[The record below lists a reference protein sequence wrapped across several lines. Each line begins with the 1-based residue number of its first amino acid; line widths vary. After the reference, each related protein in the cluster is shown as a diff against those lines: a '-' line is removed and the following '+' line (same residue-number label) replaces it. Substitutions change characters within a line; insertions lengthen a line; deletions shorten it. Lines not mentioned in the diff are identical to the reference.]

1 MNVQCARLE
10 NALSNDFKFVYF
22 DAPFK
27 SPAGPGV
34 LPAFRDQGP
43 FRSWFKL
50 LDGGFASGKM
60 AEDGSGFDQA
70 GNAFVLLRSRA
81 FVIYIDA
88 IMLGGLERVKELMAA
103 HAPLS
108 EWVGAMGFSQGTRV
122 VGGLLLEQQRALAS
136 GAVPQLQLSFGVL
149 CMGGSAPMKPTV
161 APTRSATEVTRL
173 MGLSL
178 VTAGDTKNTQN
189 LADEDALERI
199 SIPTLHLHGLKDP
212 FLDMSR
218 RQLETFYDSS
228 KTTLYE
234 IDYHHA
240 MPWEQSE
247 IDQLAELM
255 RQIYK
260 DTRRGTQATKLS
272 EKHGELWH

>member
-1 MNVQCARLE
+1 MPPLIALFHGGGSSAYIMNVQCARLE
-10 NALSNDFKFVYF
+10 NALSKDFKFVYF

-43 FRSWFKL
+43 FRSWFKF
-50 LDGGFASGKM
+50 LDGGFEGGIKDKM
-60 AEDGSGFDQA
+60 AEDGS
-70 GNAFVLLRSRA
+70 
-81 FVIYIDA
+81 
-88 IMLGGLERVKELMAA
+88 GLERVKELMAA

-108 EWVGAMGFSQGTRV
+108 EWVGALGFSQGTRV

-161 APTRSATEVTRL
+161 APTLTD
-173 MGLSL
+173 G
-178 VTAGDTKNTQN
+178 NTNNSQN
-189 LADEDALERI
+189 PADEDALERI
-199 SIPTLHLHGLKDP
+199 SIPTLHLHGLRDP
-212 FLDMSR
+212 YVGMSR
-218 RQLETFYDSS
+218 RQLDTFYDSS

-234 IDYHHA
+234 INYHHA

-247 IDQLAELM
+247 IDQFAELM
-255 RQIYK
+255 RQIYE
-260 DTRRGTQATKLS
+260 DARRGIC
-272 EKHGELWH
+272 